1 MDVGSI
7 FGMESVWKP
16 SIWMHRQL
24 LVLVTYLNVTS
35 SYKVDSISGGY
46 ELQEV
51 KAALDSIYFVFV
63 TGIGNEINIHCN
75 WIYDPAFKIASVNEN
90 KKRASVH
97 FSY

>member
-1 MDVGSI
+1 MRMDVWAQYLEWNPFESLP
-7 FGMESVWKP
+7 FGG
-16 SIWMHRQL
+16 
-24 LVLVTYLNVTS
+24 TYLNVTS

-75 WIYDPAFKIASVNEN
+75 
-90 KKRASVH
+90 
-97 FSY
+97 

>member
-1 MDVGSI
+1 MYGLNIWNGIRLKAFHLDASSI
-7 FGMESVWKP
+7 A
-16 SIWMHRQL
+16 SIG
-24 LVLVTYLNVTS
+24 TYLNVTS

-75 WIYDPAFKIASVNEN
+75 
-90 KKRASVH
+90 
-97 FSY
+97 